1 MPADHFKSCSRCGQA
16 VITRA
21 EVPMCA
27 TCRAVDHEPQ
37 GEAVRLFTPAPAQMP
52 GQLGFGVSRE
62 NPGT

>member
-1 MPADHFKSCSRCGQA
+1 MPDHFKSCSRCGQT

-21 EVPMCA
+21 EVPLCA
-27 TCRAVDHEPQ
+27 TCRAVERQPQ
-37 GEAVRLFTPAPAQMP
+37 GESVRLFNPAPAQMP